1 MPTTTTRIPTASAS
15 RYLGQLVKHF
25 GHKVPASQE
34 GDRGRIEFGFG
45 TVSLASDPEALTMTI
60 DSPDA
65 ENMARGEQ
73 VMGSHLERF
82 AFRETLAIA
91 WKRDAVG

>member
-1 MPTTTTRIPTASAS
+1 MPTTTARVPTASAS

-45 TVSLASDPEALTMTI
+45 TVSLASGPEALTMTI
-60 DSPDA
+60 ESPDA
-65 ENMARGEQ
+65 ENLARGEQ
-73 VMGSHLERF
+73 VMGSHLVRF
-82 AFRETLAIA
+82 AFREELNVA
-91 WKRDAVG
+91 WERPAG